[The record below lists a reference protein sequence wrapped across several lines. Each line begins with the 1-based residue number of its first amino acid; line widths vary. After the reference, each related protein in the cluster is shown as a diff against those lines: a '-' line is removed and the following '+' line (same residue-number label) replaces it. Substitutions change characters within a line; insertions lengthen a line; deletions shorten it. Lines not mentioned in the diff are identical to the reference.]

1 MRLIYPFTMNE
12 PSELAQVGGKAMS
25 LISMTRH
32 GLPVPPGFVLTVA
45 FFQPW
50 LERVQATPE
59 WAQVLRSSP
68 EEWKPHCDALK
79 ARCASLE
86 LDDLRRQVLAEA
98 LAALRAAGGTR
109 LFAVR
114 SSSPEEDLEEL
125 SFAGGYETV
134 LGVREEILEDALRR
148 SFASCLDERVFVY
161 KREHGL
167 AVDRPRIAVIVQQQ
181 VAAETAGVAFSL
193 NPLNNCYDEAV
204 INANFGLGESVVSG
218 AVSPD
223 TFVVDKVSRTILERK
238 AGQKE
243 TSVWL
248 ADDGGT
254 WQSPSPNREQL
265 CLSDAQALQVADVV
279 AQVEEYYG
287 KPMDIEWAFSGG
299 SLYLLQARPITAYV
313 PLPQALLTAPGE
325 PKRLY
330 WDMTLT
336 KWGMPELLSVMGTEY
351 IFIANVAMLRMTM
364 GDVGPEVVSQVRPT
378 MEGRAYVNA
387 SLSLKMQG
395 KKRVAGEF
403 RTMDTLTAE
412 IIANLDET
420 EYVPEKLPPALRG
433 LLFKMIRQN
442 LGLIGRVLQALRRPE
457 MYKQQYLDAIR
468 QLHQDLAAEARQAPP
483 IREFAERTIA
493 RMTADVGLFL
503 LVIFAAE
510 IAKSRIRNL
519 FKNDP
524 PEVCERVVHLE
535 RALPNN
541 VTIEMGLAMTRLAR
555 FGEIGAC
562 ASGDEF
568 AAKLNARAFSPEFLQ
583 AWDRF
588 MDTYGFRCPME
599 MDPATPRPYE
609 RPAHFFEQLRAM
621 AANVDEEHNPQAVYE
636 RVRAE
641 REQAYMEL
649 LQIARHKGRR
659 QARQLEQNY
668 RILIELGGFRET
680 PKYCFVLA
688 ADMFRRRVL
697 QAAQTLVE
705 AGRLD
710 DLQQVFDLTMDDLAK
725 ALADPT
731 LDLRARAEQNTR
743 FMNRFR
749 RVREFPRVVDSRGKI
764 FRAPK
769 REAREGE
776 LAGEPISPGVVRGPV
791 KVLHAADEK
800 PLLPGDVMV
809 TRATDPGWTP
819 LFINASGIILEVG
832 GLLQHGALVAR
843 EYGKPCVAGIEN
855 VTDIL
860 RDGQMVEI
868 DGAHGI
874 VRLA

>member
-1 MRLIYPFTMNE
+1 MSLIYPFTTNE

-25 LISMTRH
+25 LISMTRQ
-32 GLPVPPGFVLTVA
+32 GLPVPAGFVLTVA

-50 LERVQATPE
+50 LEYIRATPE
-59 WAQVLRSSP
+59 WTQALRSSP
-68 EEWKPHCDALK
+68 EELKRRCDALK

-86 LDDLRRQVLAEA
+86 LDDLCRQALAEA
-98 LAALRAAGGTR
+98 LAALSTAGGTR

-134 LGVREEILEDALRR
+134 LGVTEGALEEALRR

-161 KREHGL
+161 KQGHGL

-181 VAAETAGVAFSL
+181 IAAETAGVAFSL
-193 NPLNNCYDEAV
+193 NPLNNCYDEVV

-223 TFVVDKVSRTILERK
+223 IFIVDKVSRTILERK
-238 AGQKE
+238 AGKKE

-248 ADDGGT
+248 AGDGGT
-254 WQSPSPNREQL
+254 YESPSPNREQF
-265 CLSDAQALQVADVV
+265 CLTDAQALQVADVA
-279 AQVEEYYG
+279 AQVEGFYG

-299 SLYLLQARPITAYV
+299 QLVLLQARPITAYV
-313 PLPQALLTAPGE
+313 PLPEALLTAPGE

-330 WDMTLT
+330 WDMTLI
-336 KWGMPELLSVMGTEY
+336 KWGMPELLSVMGTDY
-351 IFIANVAMLRMTM
+351 IVIANTAMLRMTM
-364 GDVGPEVVSQVRPT
+364 GDVEPEVVSQVRPT

-395 KKRVAGEF
+395 KVRLAGEV
-403 RTMDTLTAE
+403 RTMDTLAAE

-420 EYVPEKLPPALRG
+420 EYIPPRLPPALRG
-433 LLFKMIRQN
+433 LLFKMVRQN
-442 LGLIGRVLQALRRPE
+442 LGLLGRVLQALRRPE
-457 MYKQQYLDAIR
+457 MCRQQYLDAVR
-468 QLHQDLAAEARQAPP
+468 QLHQDLAVEARQSPP
-483 IREFAERTIA
+483 IREFAERTVA
-493 RMTADVGLFL
+493 RMTADAGLFL

-524 PEVCERVVHLE
+524 PEVRERAVHLE

-541 VTIEMGLAMTRLAR
+541 VTIEMGLAMHRLAR
-555 FGEIGAC
+555 LDEIGAC

-568 AAKLNARAFSPEFLQ
+568 AARLNARAFSAEFLR
-583 AWDRF
+583 AWDGF
-588 MDTYGFRCPME
+588 MERYGFRCPME

-609 RPAHFFEQLRAM
+609 RPAQFFEQLRAM

-641 REQAYMEL
+641 REQAYTEL

-668 RILIELGGFRET
+668 RILVALGGFRET
-680 PKYCFVLA
+680 PKYCFIVA
-688 ADMFRRRVL
+688 VDMFRRRVL
-697 QAAQTLVE
+697 QVAQALVE

-710 DLQQVFDLTMDDLAK
+710 DVQQVFDLTMDDLDQ
-725 ALADPT
+725 ALADPA
-731 LDLRARAEQNTR
+731 LDLRTLAERNTR
-743 FMNRFR
+743 FLSRLK

-764 FRAPK
+764 LRAPR

-776 LAGEPISPGVVRGPV
+776 LAGQPISPGVVRGPV
-791 KVLHAADEK
+791 KVLHAPDEK

-843 EYGKPCVAGIEN
+843 EYGKPCIAGIET
-855 VTDIL
+855 VTAIL
-860 RDGQMVEI
+860 KDGQEI
-868 DGAHGI
+868 EMDGASGV
-874 VRLA
+874 VRLV